1 MSLQKRKEQT
11 AWLSV
16 ASNSCLVILKVIAG
30 LAIGSVSIL
39 SEAIHSSM
47 DLLASL
53 IALFSVK
60 TSSRPADA
68 GHPFGHGKVESIS
81 GLIEAVLIFI
91 AAFWIIY
98 EAFKKIAS
106 PEGVTA
112 PGWGVA
118 VMLFSALMNYLVSR
132 RLFAVGKEADSIALV
147 ADAWHLRT
155 DVYTSLGVMAG
166 LAMIWLGGLIVDD
179 PRLHWLDP
187 AAALIVAVFII
198 KAAFELTV
206 KAAGDL
212 MDAGLPQDENTWFRD
227 VIAARRDEIHGF
239 HQLRPRKA
247 VHFRFVEFRIK
258 VEPSMSVEASHAIAS
273 DLKREMLTKYP
284 HATVTIHVEPCD
296 GRCTRQCIDG
306 CLLPPEKR
314 PDGSRP

>member
-1 MSLQKRKEQT
+1 MSLQKRKERT
-11 AWLSV
+11 ALLSV
-16 ASNSCLVILKVIAG
+16 ASNSCLVILKVVAG
-30 LAIGSVSIL
+30 FAIGSVSIL
-39 SEAIHSSM
+39 SEAIHSGM

-81 GLIEAVLIFI
+81 GLIEAALIFI
-91 AAFWIIY
+91 AAFWIIF
-98 EAFKKIAS
+98 EAFQKIAD
-106 PEGVTA
+106 PREVAA

-118 VMLFSALMNYLVSR
+118 VMLFSALMNYFVSR
-132 RLFAVGKEADSIALV
+132 RLFSVGKEADSIALV

-166 LAMIWLGGLIVDD
+166 LAVIWAGGLVVDD
-179 PRLHWLDP
+179 PRLHWIDP

-206 KAAGDL
+206 KAAADL
-212 MDAGLPQDENTWFRD
+212 MDAGLPQDENAWFRE
-227 VIAARRDEIHGF
+227 VIVARRADIHGF
-239 HQLRPRKA
+239 HQLRTRKA
-247 VHFRFVEFRIK
+247 GHFRFIEFHIK
-258 VEPSMSVEASHAIAS
+258 VDPKMSVEASHAIAS
-273 DLKREMLTKYP
+273 DLKLEMLQKYP
-284 HATVTIHVEPCD
+284 QATVTIHVEPCD

-314 PDGSRP
+314 QDVSGL